1 MLLIGFLGY
10 KEQKHTLVNLS
21 KKGIYQKDVSR
32 MDRMS
37 GGLSLDT
44 RKNQARSRC
53 TGKRGPHR
61 NFILIPSLDWI
72 LSNWFSVCVFFFF
85 NFLCL
90 VVLHL
95 VFCPCVT
102 LSKIQNLRKEKLK
115 ARVLKSSP
123 SQDCIHTPRKRRIPL
138 KQDFSLS
145 NIINFL
151 CLIIFSCRWLS
162 CAS

>member
-1 MLLIGFLGY
+1 MY
-10 KEQKHTLVNLS
+10 RQKGTTPQFYLDSITGLNSLQLV
-21 KKGIYQKDVSR
+21 
-32 MDRMS
+32 
-37 GGLSLDT
+37 
-44 RKNQARSRC
+44 
-53 TGKRGPHR
+53 
-61 NFILIPSLDWI
+61 F
-72 LSNWFSVCVFFFF
+72 CVFFFVLFCFVF

-115 ARVLKSSP
+115 AQVLKSSP

-151 CLIIFSCRWLS
+151 CQIIFSCRWLS